1 MNRYFE
7 DTRYYLKR
15 AGQTA
20 KKGVKE
26 ELEPIES
33 RFREITGNNK
43 EPEASRLDKIRNELN
58 ELEEKA
64 EGEAREA
71 IVNAKDQIKQY
82 RNRDD

>member
-1 MNRYFE
+1 MNKYFE

-26 ELEPIES
+26 ELEPIEN
-33 RFREITGNNK
+33 RFRELTGDNE
-43 EPEASRLDKIRNELN
+43 EPEPSRLDKIRNELN

-64 EGEAREA
+64 EGEAKEA
-71 IVNAKDQIKQY
+71 IANARDQIKRY